1 LHIPIEGK
9 RFVKKKI
16 GKIILFVVCSLVA
29 YAAISAALRSWE
41 EKKLKREIADIR
53 RTLREQGFKT
63 EMADFKITTDPTMRA
78 RVKTLLALGYE
89 PQLDTNDDR
98 LDFRPVIT
106 NGSATVMWKQDSL
119 PLGTNTYQWADF
131 RATLDKERE
140 RLDAACDAALAGP
153 IQFDM
158 DLRNHADP
166 WIDNLPHLHHL
177 SQTFGN
183 RVLLALH
190 DGHPDEAWIN
200 LLATTRLVTAW
211 KVEPALISHGVRSA
225 MADDTFAVT
234 WQALQFSH
242 WPDDRLSVLQTEWE
256 SADFLTNLSESMG
269 LVRVDDIATCQKL
282 SELPLS
288 GIFSLS
294 GLKMATARSWGA
306 GYQDAKYD
314 LQQMLYRGNMALTD
328 EKNLLLYFRDRELEL
343 RHAIQSPS
351 WEQMRVQPGITN
363 PPPFTSPSPDVG
375 AWIRPDF
382 PLAFRLT
389 AVVAAAETER
399 RMLIT
404 AIALERYRG
413 KYGAYP
419 PILKPLAPEFVK
431 AVPLDFMDGQPLR
444 YRPTAD
450 GHFSLYS
457 VGLDCVDDNGKPP
470 PPDSPRFFAID
481 HENKIVVTNV
491 DIVWPAPATP

>member
-1 LHIPIEGK
+1 
-9 RFVKKKI
+9 
-16 GKIILFVVCSLVA
+16 
-29 YAAISAALRSWE
+29 
-41 EKKLKREIADIR
+41 
-53 RTLREQGFKT
+53 
-63 EMADFKITTDPTMRA
+63 
-78 RVKTLLALGYE
+78 
-89 PQLDTNDDR
+89 
-98 LDFRPVIT
+98 
-106 NGSATVMWKQDSL
+106 
-119 PLGTNTYQWADF
+119 
-131 RATLDKERE
+131 
-140 RLDAACDAALAGP
+140 
-153 IQFDM
+153 
-158 DLRNHADP
+158 
-166 WIDNLPHLHHL
+166 
-177 SQTFGN
+177 
-183 RVLLALH
+183 
-190 DGHPDEAWIN
+190 
-200 LLATTRLVTAW
+200 
-211 KVEPALISHGVRSA
+211 
-225 MADDTFAVT
+225 
-234 WQALQFSH
+234 
-242 WPDDRLSVLQTEWE
+242 
-256 SADFLTNLSESMG
+256 
-269 LVRVDDIATCQKL
+269 
-282 SELPLS
+282 
-288 GIFSLS
+288 
-294 GLKMATARSWGA
+294 
-306 GYQDAKYD
+306 
-314 LQQMLYRGNMALTD
+314 MLYRGNMALTD